1 MNPNSNTS
9 LQVLAVTASA
19 RQQGSVSRGLV
30 AHLLEALRGQHPDL
44 RLRERDVSAG
54 LPLVDAD
61 WIGACYTP
69 AEQRDAGQRTV
80 LAQSDGLV
88 RELQAA
94 DVLVI
99 GTPIYN
105 FSIPASLK
113 AWIDQVARVGE
124 TFRYT
129 DSGPEGLLRDRQ
141 AFVLLASGGTPVG
154 SEIDFASSY
163 LRHVLGFLGIEEVTV
178 IAADRI
184 LQQQDEAVAAAQQ
197 RVLAA
202 AGRLHIAA

>member
-1 MNPNSNTS
+1 MNPNSNTP

-30 AHLLEALRGQHPDL
+30 AHLLDALRRQQPDL
-44 RLRERDVSAG
+44 QLRERDVSAG

-61 WIGACYTP
+61 WIGASYTP
-69 AEQRDAGQRTV
+69 AEQRDAGQRTA
-80 LAQSDGLV
+80 LAQSDALV

-113 AWIDQVARVGE
+113 AWIDQVARAGL

-129 DSGPEGLLRDRQ
+129 ETGPEGLLRGKQ

-154 SEIDFASSY
+154 SEIDFASGY
-163 LRHVLGFLGIEEVTV
+163 LRHVLGFLGIEDVTV

-184 LQQQDEAVAAAQQ
+184 MQQQGEAVAAAE
-197 RVLAA
+197 RRIAA
-202 AGRLHIAA
+202 AVDALRSAA

>member
-19 RQQGSVSRGLV
+19 RQQGSVSRRLV
-30 AHLLEALRGQHPDL
+30 AHLLDKLRRQQPDL
-44 RLRERDVSAG
+44 QLHERDVSAG

-61 WIGACYTP
+61 WIGASYTP
-69 AEQRDAGQRTV
+69 AEQRDAGQCTV
-80 LAQSDGLV
+80 LAQSDALV

-113 AWIDQVARVGE
+113 AWIDQVARAGL

-129 DSGPEGLLRDRQ
+129 ESGPEGLLRGKR

-154 SEIDFASSY
+154 SEIDFASGY
-163 LRHVLGFLGIEEVTV
+163 LRHVLGFLGIEDVSV

-184 LQQQDEAVAAAQQ
+184 MQQQGAAVAAAE
-197 RVLAA
+197 RGIAA
-202 AGRLHIAA
+202 AVETMRSAA

>member
-1 MNPNSNTS
+1 MNHTTNALN
-9 LQVLAVTASA
+9 VLTVTASA

-30 AHLLEALRGQHPDL
+30 AHLLDRLRAHHPDL
-44 RLRERDVSAG
+44 QLRERDVSAG
-54 LPLVDAD
+54 LPVVDAD
-61 WIGACYTP
+61 WIGASYTP
-69 AEQRDAGQRTV
+69 AEQRDAAQRAA
-80 LAQSDGLV
+80 LAQSDALV
-88 RELQAA
+88 RELQDA

-129 DSGPEGLLRDRQ
+129 ESGPQGLLRGRQ
-141 AFVLLASGGTPVG
+141 AFLLLASGGTPVG
-154 SEIDFASSY
+154 SDIDFASGY
-163 LRHVLGFLGIEEVTV
+163 LRQVLGFLGIEDVTV

-184 LQQQDEAVAAAQQ
+184 MQQQDEAVAAAQ
-197 RVLAA
+197 RRIAETAA
-202 AGRLHIAA
+202 ALRAAA